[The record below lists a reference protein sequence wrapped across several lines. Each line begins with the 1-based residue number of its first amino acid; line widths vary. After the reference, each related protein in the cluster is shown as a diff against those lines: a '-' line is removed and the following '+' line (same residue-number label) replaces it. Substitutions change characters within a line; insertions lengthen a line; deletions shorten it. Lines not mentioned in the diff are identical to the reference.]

1 MRFETELLLNGKT
14 ATGIAVPEGI
24 VEKLGGGR
32 RAPVTVSLNGYT
44 FQTSLGTVSGQ
55 VMIPVS
61 AAVRGA
67 AGVEAGDLLVVD
79 IEPRTEPVV
88 VEVPE
93 DLRAALAAEPQVRTF
108 FEGLTASQQRGY
120 TEWVD
125 GAKTAETRQRR
136 LELSLQALRERRTH
150 H

>member
-1 MRFETELLLNGKT
+1 MRFRAELRLNGKT
-14 ATGIAVPEGI
+14 ATGVPVPEN
-24 VEKLGGGR
+24 VVDELGAGR

-44 FQTSLGTVSGQ
+44 FHTSLGTVSGE

-67 AGVEAGDLLVVD
+67 AGIEAGDLLDVRV
-79 IEPRTEPVV
+79 EPRTEPVE

-108 FEGLTASQQRGY
+108 FEGLTTSQQRGY

-136 LELSLQALRERRTH
+136 LELSLQALRERRTRH
-150 H
+150 